1 MYDRRRFLSVLGT
14 LTAGAAF
21 CSSTNAGER
30 PRKKDRLGE
39 WLPTRKLGRTGED
52 VTMLGMGGWHFGE
65 GEDKDGQAILET
77 ALENGLRFVDCA
89 TQYQQ
94 GGSEERIGRILT
106 PKYRDVVFL
115 MTKAIGKDAKSVQ
128 QELDDSLRRMKTDY
142 LDLWQVHS
150 LESPDDVDKRIENGV
165 LEVFIKAKESGKV
178 RHIGF
183 TGHKNYKA
191 HLRMLERTKDSDI
204 FETCQLPINALDP
217 SYKSFIINV
226 LPKLVERNIGV
237 IAMKTLACGRFLDKD
252 LQIGKKSQ
260 DVKKEEQL
268 VPGRI
273 SLKEALHFV
282 WSLPVSL
289 IVSGMLN
296 AREAKENCSLAK
308 SWTGMEALKREALI
322 SKVSDMAGTQ
332 IEWYKE

>member
-1 MYDRRRFLSVLGT
+1 MFDRRRFLAVVGQLA
-14 LTAGAAF
+14 AGAVVSYGAK
-21 CSSTNAGER
+21 ADEQ

-39 WLPTRKLGRTGED
+39 WLPTRMLGRTGEE
-52 VTMLGMGGWHFGE
+52 VTMLGLGGYHFGM
-65 GEDKDGQAILET
+65 GEDKDGEAILEA
-77 ALENGLRFVDCA
+77 ALDGGVRFIDCA
-89 TQYQQ
+89 TEYQN

-128 QELDDSLRRMKTDY
+128 QELDDSLRRMKTDR

-150 LESPDDVDKRIENGV
+150 LESPEDVDARIENGV
-165 LEVFIKAKESGKV
+165 LDVFIKAKESGKV

-183 TGHKNYKA
+183 TGHRNYHA
-191 HLRMLERTKDSDI
+191 HLRMLEQTKESNL
-204 FETCQLPINALDP
+204 FETCQMPVNVLDP

-237 IAMKTLACGRFLDKD
+237 IAMKSLACGTFLNKD
-252 LQIGKKSQ
+252 MFNEKRSEP
-260 DVKKEEQL
+260 VKKEEQ
-268 VPGRI
+268 VIPGRI
-273 SLKEALHFV
+273 GLKEALHFV
-282 WSLPVSL
+282 WSLPVGL

-296 AREAKENCSLAK
+296 AREAKENCALAK
-308 SWTGMEALKREALI
+308 SWVAMDALQREALI
-322 SKVSDMAGTQ
+322 SKASDLAGNQ